1 MGFYMSKQSNR
12 EDYKHREYIVDTE
25 ADIADLPVDDNAPG
39 STAFVIETSA
49 VYMFNTEG
57 EWIEI

>member
-1 MGFYMSKQSNR
+1 MGVYMSKQSNR
-12 EDYKHREYIVDTE
+12 TDYNLREYVLDTE
-25 ADIADLPVDDNAPG
+25 ADVANLPKTDAPG

-49 VYMFNTEG
+49 VYMCNTEG